1 MDSLLNSKEK
11 LLALYSKYDI
21 YINSITKFLFALVMF
36 FAISQTVGV
45 NSIAGNPG
53 VILIGALVCMF
64 IPKIGI
70 AYIMA
75 FYTIAAV
82 FSASME
88 YAVVLAFIFLLVVLL
103 YMQFSPDYGY
113 MIALSAA
120 ACAFNLPVMLIILVG
135 LLVGPAAIVPVVCGM
150 VIYYIFSIIPAYM
163 AEVSGAYLE
172 SGVEKFK
179 YIADHALLN
188 KEMYLAVIAAV
199 VVIMAVFIIKRLQ
212 VNHPWRLATL
222 AGAVINLLIMLV
234 GGIICNASVNVVR
247 LIFGTVISLIICFV
261 VIFFTRNLDYKKI
274 ERVQFEDDD
283 YYYYVKAIPKKT
295 AEVKTPVK
303 RRVVK
308 ENFDERDA

>member
-1 MDSLLNSKEK
+1 MESLLNSKEK
-11 LLALYSKYDI
+11 LVALYSKYDI

-45 NSIAGNPG
+45 DSIAGNPA

-64 IPKIGI
+64 MPKIGI

-75 FYTIAAV
+75 FYSLVTV
-82 FSASME
+82 FSASLE
-88 YAVVLAFIFLLVVLL
+88 FAVALAFVFVLVILL

-113 MIALSAA
+113 MVAVSAA

-150 VIYYIFSIIPAYM
+150 MIYYIFSIVPAYL
-163 AEVSGAYLE
+163 AELSGAYLE
-172 SGVEKFK
+172 TGVEKFK
-179 YIADHALLN
+179 YIANHALLN
-188 KEMYLAVIAAV
+188 KEMYLAMIAAV

-212 VNHPWRLATL
+212 VNHSWRLAILT
-222 AGAVINLLIMLV
+222 GTVINLLIMSV
-234 GGIICNASVNVVR
+234 GGIICNASVDVIR
-247 LIFGTVISLIICFV
+247 LIIGTIISLVLCFV
-261 VIFFTRNLDYKKI
+261 VVFFVRNLDYKKI
-274 ERVQFEDDD
+274 ERVQFEDDE

-295 AEVKTPVK
+295 AEIKTPVK
-303 RRVVK
+303 KRVVK